1 MSDFIAEYD
10 DKNPTPSAKQELT
23 EEQNKVE
30 PKAEI
35 KKEVK
40 APMDESDIIEAEKT
54 ADIKTEDKDPINE
67 AARAQGWVPQEEW
80 DGDPTQW
87 RDAQVFL
94 ERGEYFKTMGT
105 QRKQI
110 DKLNAMVEKMATIQ
124 AKTREDEREKVL
136 KELSHKKAVAMEEGE
151 FNRVVDIDNEMN
163 KIRSEPAMS
172 VPVEGQSEDKY
183 TQDQIADYIDKNQ
196 WYRTNSDM
204 RQYADSIA
212 VGFRNSNPNSTID
225 DVLEYTD
232 KEVQIRYPEQF
243 GKQVLSAS
251 PVASTGRTTK
261 PSPNGTPKKK
271 TLDDLPA
278 TSRDMYAQIGQSFVD
293 AGAVDSIDEY
303 VAELERIGEL

>member
-1 MSDFIAEYD
+1 MSDFIAQYD
-10 DKNPTPSAKQELT
+10 DTKPNSSDKQEVT

-30 PKAEI
+30 T
-35 KKEVK
+35 KEVSTEEPVK
-40 APMDESDIIEAEKT
+40 EVEESTSVAEVQ
-54 ADIKTEDKDPINE
+54 TEEKDPIAD

-110 DKLNAMVEKMATIQ
+110 DKLNAVVEKMATIQ
-124 AKTREDEREKVL
+124 AKTREDERQRVL
-136 KELSHKKAVAMEEGE
+136 RELSQQKAVAMEEGE
-151 FNRVVDIDNEMN
+151 FNKVVDIDSEME

-172 VPVEGQSEDKY
+172 VPTDAVGQTEDEYSQKQIVE
-183 TQDQIADYIDKNQ
+183 YIDKNQ
-196 WYRTNSDM
+196 WYRTNQDM

-212 VGFRNSNPNSTID
+212 VGFRNSNPQATID

-232 KEVQIRYPEQF
+232 SEVKIRYPEQF
-243 GKQVLSAS
+243 GKQVPSAS
-251 PVASTGRTTK
+251 PVASTRRTTK
-261 PSPNGTPKKK
+261 PSPNGTNKKK

-278 TSRDMYAQIGQSFVD
+278 GSRDMYAQIGQSFVD

-303 VAELERIGEL
+303 VAELERIGEI

>member
-1 MSDFIAEYD
+1 MSEFIAQYD
-10 DKNPTPSAKQELT
+10 DNEPKPSAKQELAV
-23 EEQNKVE
+23 EQNKVE
-30 PKAEI
+30 TKAETA
-35 KKEVK
+35 
-40 APMDESDIIEAEKT
+40 APMDESDVIEAEKT
-54 ADIKTEDKDPINE
+54 AEVKASTEDPIQE
-67 AARAQGWVPQEEW
+67 AARGQGWVPQDEW

-110 DKLNAMVEKMATIQ
+110 DKLNAMVEKMADIQ
-124 AKTREDEREKVL
+124 VKTRDNERQRVL
-136 KELSHKKAVAMEEGE
+136 KELSQQKYTAMEEGE
-151 FNRVVDIDNEMN
+151 FTKVVDIDSEMD
-163 KIRSEPAMS
+163 KLRSEPAMA
-172 VPVEGQSEDKY
+172 VPNVEGQSEDKY

-212 VGFRNSNPNSTID
+212 VGFRNNNPQATID

-232 KEVQIRYPEQF
+232 SEIKIRYPENF
-243 GKQVLSAS
+243 GKRVPSAS
-251 PVASTGRTTK
+251 PVASTKRTTK
-261 PSPNGTPKKK
+261 PGPNRAENKK

-278 TSRDMYAQIGQSFVD
+278 SSRDMYAQIGQSFVD

-303 VAELERIGEL
+303 VAELEKIGEL

>member
-1 MSDFIAEYD
+1 MSDFIAQYD
-10 DKNPTPSAKQELT
+10 DNEPKPTAKEQLT

-30 PKAEI
+30 TKEEPA
-35 KKEVK
+35 KEVK
-40 APMDESDIIEAEKT
+40 QSEPVAEEVQ
-54 ADIKTEDKDPINE
+54 TEEKDPIQE
-67 AARAQGWVPQEEW
+67 AARSQGWVPQEEW

-136 KELSHKKAVAMEEGE
+136 KELSQKKAVAMEEGE
-151 FNRVVDIDNEMN
+151 YNRVVDIDNEMN

-172 VPVEGQSEDKY
+172 VPNVEGQSEDKY
-183 TQDQIADYIDKNQ
+183 TQDQIANYIDNNQ

-212 VGFRNSNPNSTID
+212 VGFRNSNPNATID

-243 GKQVLSAS
+243 GKQVPSAS
-251 PVASTGRTTK
+251 PVASTKRTTK
-261 PSPNGTPKKK
+261 PSPNGAQKKK

-278 TSRDMYAQIGQSFVD
+278 SSRDMYAQIGQSFVD

-303 VAELERIGEL
+303 VAELEKIGELE

>member
-1 MSDFIAEYD
+1 MSDFIAQYD
-10 DKNPTPSAKQELT
+10 DTKPTPSAT

-35 KKEVK
+35 KEEVT

-54 ADIKTEDKDPINE
+54 ADIKTEDKDPIDE
-67 AARAQGWVPQEEW
+67 AARAQGWVPQDEW

-110 DKLNAMVEKMATIQ
+110 DKLNAMVEKMANIQ
-124 AKTREDEREKVL
+124 AATREDERQKVL
-136 KELSHKKAVAMEEGE
+136 RELSDKKATAMEEGE
-151 FNRVVDIDNEMN
+151 FNKVVDIDNEMS

-172 VPVEGQSEDKY
+172 VPNVAAQTEEKY
-183 TQDQIADYIDKNQ
+183 TSDKIAEYIDNNS
-196 WYRTNSDM
+196 WYRTNADM

-212 VGFRNSNPNSTID
+212 VGFRTSNPNATID
-225 DVLEYTD
+225 DVLQYTD
-232 KEVQIRYPEQF
+232 NEIKVRYPEVF
-243 GKQVLSAS
+243 GKQVPSAS

-261 PSPNGTPKKK
+261 PSPNGANKKK
-271 TLDDLPA
+271 TLNDLPA
-278 TSRDMYAQIGQSFVD
+278 GSRAMYAQIGQSFVD

-303 VAELERIGEL
+303 VAELEKIGEI

>member
-1 MSDFIAEYD
+1 MSEFIAQYD
-10 DKNPTPSAKQELT
+10 DNEVKPSPLAKEELV
-23 EEQNKVE
+23 EAQNK
-30 PKAEI
+30 AEQKEEVLD
-35 KKEVK
+35 KKESKPVQTETK
-40 APMDESDIIEAEKT
+40 IEN
-54 ADIKTEDKDPINE
+54 PIEE
-67 AARAQGWVPQEEW
+67 AARGQGWVPQEEW

-136 KELSHKKAVAMEEGE
+136 KELSQKKAVAMEEGE
-151 FNRVVDIDNEMN
+151 YNRVVDIDNEMN

-172 VPVEGQSEDKY
+172 VPNVEGQSEDKY
-183 TQDQIADYIDKNQ
+183 TQDQIANYIDNNQ

-212 VGFRNSNPNSTID
+212 VGFRNSNPNATID

-243 GKQVLSAS
+243 GKQVPSAS
-251 PVASTGRTTK
+251 PVASTKRTTK
-261 PSPNGTPKKK
+261 PSPNGAQKKK

-278 TSRDMYAQIGQSFVD
+278 SSRDMYAQIGQSFVD

-303 VAELERIGEL
+303 VAELEKIGELE